1 MILVTGTKR
10 SGTSMWMQ
18 ALVAAEL
25 PYIGEPY
32 MGVWEDSI
40 KAANPNGFYE
50 SPFRQGVFYATNP
63 HPKTGAFLF
72 PQQTRTHVVKVFIPG
87 LVRTDYAY
95 IDHVVA
101 TMRSWREY
109 GRSLHRLYALE
120 DAWFDTH
127 DDEKASEL
135 RAKATSSRSKLAPA
149 VEWWF
154 DNYDLIRDI
163 ATRRYKVNLTG
174 YDRMLRDP
182 EPVLRQV
189 MGWLGAGDAD
199 KALQA
204 IEPKLRSQGPRETED
219 GDLGVSAEHAA
230 VMDELYHTVDQGQAL
245 SGALLQQLNAVQ
257 EQMVEEH
264 GRVSRE
270 RAREDD
276 PPDEA

>member
-18 ALVAAEL
+18 VLVASEL

-32 MGVWEDSI
+32 MGAWEDSI

-50 SPFRQGVFYATNP
+50 SPLRQGIFYGTNP
-63 HPKTGAFLF
+63 HPQTGAFLF
-72 PQQTRTHVVKVFIPG
+72 PRQTRTHVVKVFVPG

-109 GRSLHRLYALE
+109 GRSLHRLYELE
-120 DAWFDTH
+120 DAWFASHEPD
-127 DDEKASEL
+127 KAAEL
-135 RAKATSSRSKLAPA
+135 QAKAARSRSKLPPA

-154 DNYDLIRDI
+154 ENYDLIRDI
-163 ATRRYKVNLTG
+163 ATRRYKVNLTS

-182 EPVLRQV
+182 EPVVRQV
-189 MGWLGAGDAD
+189 FAWLGAGDAD

-204 IEPKLRSQGPRETED
+204 IEPKLRSQRQQDD

-245 SGALLQQLNAVQ
+245 SGGLLQKLNTVQ
-257 EQMVEEH
+257 EQMAEEH
-264 GRVSRE
+264 GRLSRE
-270 RAREDD
+270 RSREDE
-276 PPDEA
+276 PAPGG